1 MKYQTK
7 KQLKEEL
14 SEAKSDALYYKNKLS
29 MIESKLREQK
39 ETNKNAYTTLR
50 EINNIMYYMEKGVNG
65 FE

>member
-7 KQLKEEL
+7 KQLKQEL
-14 SEAKSDALYYKNKLS
+14 DEAKSDALFYKNKLS

-50 EINNIMYYMEKGVNG
+50 EINNIMYHMEKGVND

>member
-50 EINNIMYYMEKGVNG
+50 EINSIMYYMEKGVND

>member
-14 SEAKSDALYYKNKLS
+14 SEAKSDALFYKNKLS

-50 EINNIMYYMEKGVNG
+50 EINNIMYHMEKGVNG

>member
-14 SEAKSDALYYKNKLS
+14 SEAKSDALFYKNKLS

-50 EINNIMYYMEKGVNG
+50 EINSIMYYMEKGVND

>member
-14 SEAKSDALYYKNKLS
+14 SEAKSDALFYKNKLS
-29 MIESKLREQK
+29 IIESKLREQK

>member
-7 KQLKEEL
+7 KQLKKEL

-50 EINNIMYYMEKGVNG
+50 EINSIMYYMEKGVND